1 MTLEETI
8 RLYRRLSATSSI
20 MYKPNS
26 KTLGQIATWLE
37 ELKVL
42 RIKNDEFA
50 KYLQKKCDYKSGYD
64 KALEDVVKE
73 FEKIDNNEFA
83 MFSLSLIQEITEK
96 LQKGDKQ

>member
-8 RLYRRLSATSSI
+8 RLYRRLSATNSI

-64 KALEDVVKE
+64 KALEDVIKE
-73 FEKIDNNEFA
+73 FQNSWGDFTFK
-83 MFSLSLIQEITEK
+83 EIEERINK
-96 LQKGDKQ
+96 LQKEQT